1 MVRRVSMMLAGAAA
15 SALCVTMAMAQADD
29 DKVSNGG
36 DAMKAALK
44 AAGYEGEPGKVESSL
59 NSMKIAALQLD
70 EFKSSASRADAA
82 QIIGDLVQG
91 GLGIGQTLPG
101 ATVTLDGR
109 DVAVDGEGRFIIG
122 FGRDHPK
129 SAQVEITLPDGGT
142 PITRVLA
149 IAPRDFPTQAID
161 GLPDNKVSTFSEQ
174 DLKLIQASTAKKDA
188 ARARPSPRTAY
199 WANGFQW
206 PVTGP
211 ISGVFGSQRILNGE
225 AKTPHSGV
233 DVAAPAGTTIVAPAD
248 GIVTLAETGMYFEGG
263 LVFIDHG
270 QGLESALMHMS
281 RVDVEAGDTVKKG
294 DVIGAVG
301 ATGRATGPHLHW
313 SLKWQDRLV
322 DAQLVVGEMPES

>member
-15 SALCVTMAMAQADD
+15 TALCVTMAVAQADD

-44 AAGYEGEPGKVESSL
+44 ATGYEGEPGKIESSL
-59 NSMKIAALQLD
+59 NSMKVASLQLED
-70 EFKSSASRADAA
+70 AKSEAARPDAA
-82 QIIGDLVQG
+82 QVVGDLVQG

-101 ATVTLDGR
+101 ATVRLDDR

-122 FGRDHPK
+122 FDRDHPK
-129 SAQVEITLPDGGT
+129 DANLHITLPDGSQR
-142 PITRVLA
+142 TRSLP
-149 IAPRDFPTQAID
+149 IAPRDFPTQSLTVD
-161 GLPDNKVSTFSEQ
+161 QSKVSGFTDAQLEE
-174 DLKLIQASTAKKDA
+174 IRVSTAKKNA
-188 ARARPSPRTAY
+188 ARAKPSPRTAY

-225 AKTPHSGV
+225 PKRPHSGV
-233 DVAAPAGTTIVAPAD
+233 DVAAPTGTDIVAPAD

-281 RVDVEAGDTVKKG
+281 RVDVEAGDEVKKG

>member
-15 SALCVTMAMAQADD
+15 TALGVTMAVAQADD
-29 DKVSNGG
+29 DKVANGG

-44 AAGYEGEPGKVESSL
+44 AAGYQGEPGKIESSL
-59 NSMKIAALQLD
+59 SSMKVASLQL
-70 EFKSSASRADAA
+70 EEAKSDAARPDAA
-82 QIIGDLVQG
+82 QVVGDLVQG

-101 ATVTLDGR
+101 ATVRLDDR
-109 DVAVDGEGRFIIG
+109 DIAVDGEGRFLLG
-122 FGRDHPK
+122 FDRDHPK
-129 SAQVEITLPDGGT
+129 SANLEIKLPDGSQ
-142 PITRVLA
+142 RSVVLA

-161 GLPDNKVSTFSEQ
+161 GLPDNKVSSFSDEELEQ
-174 DLKLIQASTAKKDA
+174 IQASTAKKDA
-188 ARARPSPRTAY
+188 ARAKPSPRTAY

-225 AKTPHSGV
+225 AKRPHSGV
-233 DVAAPAGTTIVAPAD
+233 DVAAPTGTTIVAPAD
-248 GIVTLAETGMYFEGG
+248 GVVTLAETGMYFEGG

-281 RVDVEAGDTVKKG
+281 RVVVEAGDEVKKG

-322 DAQLVVGEMPES
+322 DAQLVVGEMPDS

>member
-1 MVRRVSMMLAGAAA
+1 
-15 SALCVTMAMAQADD
+15 
-29 DKVSNGG
+29 
-36 DAMKAALK
+36 MKAALK
-44 AAGYEGEPGKVESSL
+44 ATGYQGEPGKIESSL
-59 NSMKIAALQLD
+59 NDTKIASLQID
-70 EFKSSASRADAA
+70 EFKSSVSRADAA
-82 QIIGDLVQG
+82 QIVGDLVQG

-122 FGRDHPK
+122 FDRDHPK
-129 SAQVEITLPDGGT
+129 AAEVVILLPDGSA
-142 PITRVLA
+142 PIQRVLA
-149 IAPRDFPTQAID
+149 IAPRDFPTQSLTLD
-161 GLPDNKVSTFSEQ
+161 QSKVSGFTEAQ
-174 DLKLIQASTAKKDA
+174 LEEIRVSTAKKDA
-188 ARARPSPRTAY
+188 ARAKPSPRTAY
-199 WANGFQW
+199 WANGFVW

-225 AKTPHSGV
+225 PKRPHSGV
-233 DVAAPAGTTIVAPAD
+233 DVAAPTGSDIVAPAD

-281 RVDVEAGDTVKKG
+281 RVDVEAGDEVKKG

-322 DAQLVVGEMPES
+322 DAQLVVGEMPDS